1 MREAQVKLIKKAIEN
16 SIKNSGVISKRRIE
30 QLLGGEGDTKFQICV
45 EKKSSESLSKLADKL
60 KQFGFKFYQIVLLF
74 YC

>member
-1 MREAQVKLIKKAIEN
+1 MLYPKGET
-16 SIKNSGVISKRRIE
+16 IE

-45 EKKSSESLSKLADKL
+45 EKKSSESLPKLADKL
-60 KQFGFKFYQIVLLF
+60 KQFGFKLLYKF